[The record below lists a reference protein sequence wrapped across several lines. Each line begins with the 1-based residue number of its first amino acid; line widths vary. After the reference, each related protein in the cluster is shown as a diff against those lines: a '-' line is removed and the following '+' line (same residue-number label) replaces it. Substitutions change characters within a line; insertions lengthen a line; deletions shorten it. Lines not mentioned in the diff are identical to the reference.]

1 MAEYE
6 NKSAAMDDVHPQQS
20 PSAAG
25 SAPHAEEVKRTW
37 YQSLVASVKE
47 PGSATQIII
56 AAILAIAIGMP
67 VVSTVGEVP
76 QAAID
81 IIGIPGGLWLRAL
94 KCIGRLC
101 RLSHTLIAPNRQRL
115 TLTSATVD
123 RHCYDHCHSE
133 AEGARW

>member
-1 MAEYE
+1 MADSE

-20 PSAAG
+20 PSAAWFG
-25 SAPHAEEVKRTW
+25 PPAEEEVKRTW

-67 VVSTVGEVP
+67 VVSTVEEVP

-81 IIGIPGGLWLRAL
+81 IISIPGGLWLRAL

-101 RLSHTLIAPNRQRL
+101 QLSHMVITPNRRKL
-115 TLTSATVD
+115 TL
-123 RHCYDHCHSE
+123 R
-133 AEGARW
+133 